1 MATKTFQKVMELI
14 IQNDGVY
21 TLVKVTK
28 DMIDNLKILA
38 DVDCFSLCDIIRI
51 EFTEYLDYPINQHIM
66 KDGSGY
72 FYGCICR

>member
-21 TLVKVTK
+21 TLVEVTK
-28 DMIDNLKILA
+28 DMIDHLKILA
-38 DVDCFSLCDIIRI
+38 DIDCFSLCDILRI

>member
-1 MATKTFQKVMELI
+1 MELI

-21 TLVKVTK
+21 TLVEVTK
-28 DMIDNLKILA
+28 DMIDHLKILA
-38 DVDCFSLCDIIRI
+38 DIDCFSLCDIIRI

-72 FYGCICR
+72 VYGCIYR